1 MVTYNIIFMTLKKQ
15 IKTTVFLL
23 SVAITMQSASAQKSS
38 SKFTKV
44 QELGGIQEY
53 FYQPNGMNLL
63 LVQDNSAPV
72 VTVQIVYRVGSK
84 HEVPGNTGSTHLLEH
99 LNFKGT
105 PTFNKRNGNSIF
117 GVLQGMGAQM
127 NATTW
132 YDRTNYYETIPS
144 DKIETALH
152 IESDRMR
159 NSLLLKEDKDAE
171 MTVVRNEFERGEN
184 NPSSLLSKEIWATA
198 YMAHPYHHNTIG
210 WRSDIENMPIEV
222 LRKFYNTYYWPDNA
236 TLTIIGDFQKENLFD
251 LVDKYFSKI
260 TKAPHDMPQPY
271 TTEPE
276 QFGAR
281 RITINKPGQQAI
293 VSIAYKIPGRL
304 DNDYPALNVLSEI
317 LGSGTSSV
325 INKTFVDNGI
335 ALFGYSNASDF
346 KEVGLFNI
354 SLGFTADKNHQDIN
368 SQMLEMVEKI
378 KKDGVLQSDVDRIVA
393 KLNAETILS
402 RDGSGTI
409 ADQLNEA
416 IAGGDW
422 KDYITGIERLSK
434 VTAEDVKRVANT
446 YLKDDQSTTG
456 YFVPQV
462 PGSNQQNGASASNFT
477 ESNSKYFYR
486 TPELEAHDFDSSS
499 QNVTANLSNAE
510 ITSAYETIE
519 VSAKGDKFER
529 KQVAGIDVITAKTGA
544 KDFVTVSASFPIG
557 NYLNSKGN
565 ETVPGLTTKML
576 SKGTTKNDKFKFSE
590 KLEKLGVSINV
601 SASTYKVSIGFK
613 CLKKDVATVMALL
626 SEELRNPLFDAK
638 EFELLKDQYKNNLK
652 QALTDPDTQGSIALS
667 QAIYPVGHP
676 NYETSIEETIKNI
689 EAVTIEDLKRF
700 HKAYFG
706 PAGMHLV
713 AVGDVDTKEIYSS
726 ITNAFKGWK
735 GGVIDKATFK
745 EATKAD
751 ALTKVVTI
759 PQKPS
764 AQMYIGQYTG
774 IERKDKDF
782 IPFYIGTNILG
793 GGFSGRLMQTVRD
806 RDGLTYGINASHSGH
821 TNTGG
826 YWNIG
831 ATFNPT
837 LFQKGLDATM
847 VEVENWVNNG
857 VTEQELAANKTNLT
871 GSFKVGLSTTGG
883 LAGALLS
890 FVERGLEPSYID
902 QYPKDIEGVTLQQVN
917 SVIKKYIDL
926 DKLIIIKAGSLN
938 ENGQP
943 LQ

>member
-1 MVTYNIIFMTLKKQ
+1 MIS
-15 IKTTVFLL
+15 KTTFKTIAILFLTVV
-23 SVAITMQSASAQKSS
+23 SFQNISAQELV

-44 QELGGIQEY
+44 QELSGIEEY
-53 FYQPNGMNLL
+53 LYEPNGMNIL

-72 VTVQIVYRVGSK
+72 VTVQIVYHVGSK

-105 PTFNKRNGNSIF
+105 PTFNKRNGNAIF
-117 GVLQGMGAQM
+117 SVLQGMGAQM

-132 YDRTNYYETIPS
+132 NDRTNYYETIPS

-184 NPSSLLSKEIWATA
+184 NPSSLLNKEIWATA
-198 YMAHPYHHNTIG
+198 YMAHPYHHSTIG

-236 TLTIIGDFQKENLFD
+236 TLTIIGDFQKDNLFN
-251 LVDKYFSKI
+251 LVDKYFGKI
-260 TKAPHDMPQPY
+260 TKAPHEMPQPY

-276 QFGAR
+276 QLGPR
-281 RITINKPGQQAI
+281 RITIKKPGQQAI
-293 VSIAYKIPGRL
+293 VSIAYKILGRL
-304 DNDYPALNVLSEI
+304 HNDLPALNILSEI
-317 LGSGTSSV
+317 IGSGTSSV

-335 ALFGYSNASDF
+335 AIFGYANATNF

-354 SLGFTADKNHQDIN
+354 TLGFTPDKNHEDIN
-368 SQMLEMVEKI
+368 SQMLAMVEKI
-378 KKDGVLQSDVDRIVA
+378 KKEGVLQSDVDRISA
-393 KLNAETILS
+393 KINAQTILS
-402 RDGSGTI
+402 RDGSGSI
-409 ADQLNEA
+409 AGQLTEA

-422 KDYITGIERLSK
+422 RDYITGVERLSK

-446 YLKDDQSTTG
+446 YLNEDQSTTG
-456 YFVPQV
+456 YFVPQI
-462 PGSNQQNGASASNFT
+462 PGANQENGVGPANFT
-477 ESNSKYFYR
+477 ANNSKYFYR
-486 TPELEAHDFDSSS
+486 SADLEIGYFESNF
-499 QNVTANLSNAE
+499 QNPTVNHTNAE
-510 ITSAYETIE
+510 TASAYETIE
-519 VSAKGDKFER
+519 VSAKGEKFER

-557 NYLNSKGN
+557 SYLNTKGN
-565 ETVPGLTTKML
+565 ETVPSLTTQML

-590 KLEKLGVSINV
+590 KLEKLGVSIRV
-601 SASTYKVSIGFK
+601 SASTHTVNIGFK
-613 CLKKDVATVMALL
+613 CLKKDVNTVMSLL
-626 SEELRNPLFDAK
+626 SEELRYPLFDTK
-638 EFELLKDQYKNNLK
+638 EFTLLKDRKINNLK
-652 QALTDPDTQGSIALS
+652 QGLIDPGTQASIALS
-667 QAIYPVGHP
+667 QALYPVGHP

-689 EAVTIEDLKRF
+689 EAVTVEDLKAF
-700 HKAYFG
+700 HKTYFG

-713 AVGDVDTKEIYSS
+713 AVGDIDTKELYAS
-726 ITNAFKGWK
+726 ITNSFKGWK
-735 GGVIDKATFK
+735 GGLTDKATFK
-745 EATKAD
+745 EPTKAD
-751 ALTKVVTI
+751 ALTKIITI

-774 IERKDKDF
+774 IERRDKDF
-782 IPFYIGTNILG
+782 MPFYIGTNILG
-793 GGFSGRLMQTVRD
+793 GGFSGRLMMSVRD

-826 YWNIG
+826 YWKIG

-837 LFQKGLDATM
+837 LFQKGLEATM
-847 VEVENWVNNG
+847 VEVKNWVNNG
-857 VTEQELAANKTNLT
+857 VTEQELATNKTNLT

-890 FVERGLEPSYID
+890 FVERGLDPSYID
-902 QYPKDIEGVTLQQVN
+902 QYPKDIEAVTLDQVN
-917 SVIKKYIDL
+917 TAIKKYIDL
-926 DKLIIIKAGSLN
+926 DKLIIIKSGSFD
-938 ENGQP
+938 ENGDP
-943 LQ
+943 LK